1 MTASELARQLH
12 GKKAGKRWKCRCP
25 TGLHSHGD
33 RNRSLSVWESDDGW
47 ILLKCF
53 TGCQRDE
60 ILAAMGLKVRDLAL
74 NEFNPNP
81 EWEQRR
87 KDKDRL
93 KLLERQHG
101 LAIIAQAVIPGERN
115 YWRAVEKNIAVRGR
129 ALRDRLFP
137 EEAKARREAVIT
149 KHLISEYSVD
159 ELMDCVWRSG
169 KIAGSGVCA
178 PGKPTR

>member
-1 MTASELARQLH
+1 MTARGVCEARMNAREIAKQLH

-47 ILLKCF
+47 ICLKCF

-87 KDKDRL
+87 RDEDRL

-101 LAIIAQAVIPGERN
+101 LAIMAQAVIPGERN
-115 YWRAVEKNIAVRGR
+115 YWRAVEKNIGVRGR
-129 ALRDRLFP
+129 ALRSKLYP
-137 EEAKARREAVIT
+137 EYAARIHLNKVAQ
-149 KHLISEYSVD
+149 HLIKEYGFD
-159 ELMDCVWRSG
+159 YLWEIL
-169 KIAGSGVCA
+169 
-178 PGKPTR
+178 